1 MRYIE
6 VCLDTPAELIDQRC
20 EALAALG
27 AEGFVIENEEE
38 RRKKEEAFEKSLQ
51 KVAEQERIRQ
61 HNRLMII
68 PKFILWFVIIYGLI
82 FLFEWIQLNK

>member
-27 AEGFVIENEEE
+27 AEGFVIENEDDFRDFLENNQQYWDYVDEE
-38 RRKKEEAFEKSLQ
+38 LERLKEEKPLKTAF
-51 KVAEQERIRQ
+51 
-61 HNRLMII
+61 
-68 PKFILWFVIIYGLI
+68 
-82 FLFEWIQLNK
+82 